1 MAIVTL
7 RLPDVKL
14 DADRRPSCCLH
25 CGWKRVQRWGAC
37 RKPIRDSKLRQ
48 VVIQRY
54 RCFRCRRTWRH
65 SPLGVDRADQ
75 TLRLRHLAALLW
87 TLGLSLR
94 GVVALLDAFAIALS
108 HMTVLRDVR
117 ALAAEFRQ
125 QRQMRQVRVL
135 GLDGA
140 VTHMAGYAVGLVV
153 AVDLGTG
160 EPVAVA
166 AIDEPNVGAVL
177 AWLGPLA
184 QQLGVEVLVT
194 DDLHSYQPVTEH
206 LGLYHQRC
214 LFHLRRWVGRTVREL
229 RPQLA
234 EHWHPVLDQVTTLVR
249 TLPDDGAIQ
258 LLPQLQQLPKEG
270 RAHRKDHTALD
281 TLRRLVWRLNH
292 SWADYR
298 LGLTQPDVP
307 LTNNG
312 TEQAIG
318 RFKVR
323 SRSVRGFKAWSGVE
337 ATMLLTTR
345 LAA

>member
-1 MAIVTL
+1 V
-7 RLPDVKL
+7 
-14 DADRRPSCCLH
+14 
-25 CGWKRVQRWGAC
+25 
-37 RKPIRDSKLRQ
+37 RDSKLQQ
-48 VVIQRY
+48 VIVQRY
-54 RCFRCRRTWRH
+54 RCCRCHHTWRH
-65 SPLGVDRADQ
+65 DPDGVDPADQ
-75 TLRLRHLAALLW
+75 THRLRHLAALLW

-94 GVVALLDAFAIALS
+94 GVVAFFDAFAIALS

-117 ALAAEFRQ
+117 ALASELRHRRQ
-125 QRQMRQVRVL
+125 RRNVRVL

-140 VTHMAGYAVGLVV
+140 VTYVAGQEVGVVV

-166 AIDEPNVGAVL
+166 AIDETNVGAVL

-184 QQLGVEVLVT
+184 EHLGVEVLVT
-194 DDLHSYQPVTEH
+194 DDLHSYQTVTEQ
-206 LGLYHQRC
+206 LGVYHQRC

-229 RPQLA
+229 RSSLG
-234 EHWHPVLDQVTTLVR
+234 EEWHGILEQVTALVR
-249 TLPDDGAIQ
+249 TLPADGAIQ
-258 LLPQLQQLPKEG
+258 LLQLWQRLPREG

-281 TLRRLVWRLNH
+281 KLRRLVWRLHHN
-292 SWADYR
+292 WADYR
-298 LGLTQPDVP
+298 LGLSQPDVP

-337 ATMLLTTR
+337 AAVLLTTR
-345 LAA
+345 LTV